1 MKLLSPRLDVVFK
14 KLFSEPDNKPLLTD
28 FLASVLEVDSD
39 KIHDLRI
46 VNGEITPSMI
56 NEKFIRLDLTVLI
69 DGAKID
75 IEMQCLGNEYY
86 RDRALYYW
94 AKLYARDLKSGEGYD
109 MLEQTISINICN
121 FNMFECEEYHSTF
134 KLFEQNRHELLTD
147 KCRLDFLEL
156 KKARNTKSRQIK
168 RLERWMKF
176 LNVETEEEA
185 DMIASIDPVM
195 EKAVLALR
203 VMSSDSTARQLAQMR
218 EEQMHEEATA
228 MAAARSSG
236 IKIGMEQGLQQGME
250 QGLQQGM
257 EQGLQQGMEQG
268 RSEVIK
274 MMRLSGMSEE
284 QINSILSQS

>member
-28 FLASVLEVDSD
+28 FLASVLEIDSD

-46 VNGEITPSMI
+46 VNGEITPSVI

-195 EKAVLALR
+195 EKAILALR

-236 IKIGMEQGLQQGME
+236 IKIGMEQGLQQG
-250 QGLQQGM
+250 LQQGM

-284 QINSILSQS
+284 QINSILSQT

>member
-28 FLASVLEVDSD
+28 FLASVLEVDND
-39 KIHDLRI
+39 KIHDLQI

-109 MLEQTISINICN
+109 MLEQTISINIC
-121 FNMFECEEYHSTF
+121 TF

-147 KCRLDFLEL
+147 KCRLDFLVTEKSEKY
-156 KKARNTKSRQIK
+156 KKPT
-168 RLERWMKF
+168 
-176 LNVETEEEA
+176 
-185 DMIASIDPVM
+185 D
-195 EKAVLALR
+195 KAA
-203 VMSSDSTARQLAQMR
+203 
-218 EEQMHEEATA
+218 
-228 MAAARSSG
+228 
-236 IKIGMEQGLQQGME
+236 
-250 QGLQQGM
+250 
-257 EQGLQQGMEQG
+257 
-268 RSEVIK
+268 
-274 MMRLSGMSEE
+274 
-284 QINSILSQS
+284 